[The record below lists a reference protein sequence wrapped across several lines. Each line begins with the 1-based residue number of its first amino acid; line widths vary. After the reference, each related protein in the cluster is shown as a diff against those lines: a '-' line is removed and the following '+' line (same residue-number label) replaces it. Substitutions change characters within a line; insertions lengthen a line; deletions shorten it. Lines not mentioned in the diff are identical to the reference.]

1 MARTRTHYDNLQ
13 VSQLASAEVI
23 RASYRVLSQKY
34 HPDKCEVGKL
44 LAESRMKI
52 INEAYAVLSDP
63 EKRRS
68 HDVWIAE
75 AIKQEPK
82 PETKFEPKVSAEV
95 CSPYSPPVKMAA
107 AKVFRTNSQPVND
120 GVTLGGFMRGL
131 FGLGFVILLM
141 YLFAAMVIG

>member
-23 RASYRVLSQKY
+23 RASYRALSQKY

-82 PETKFEPKVSAEV
+82 PETKSEPKVSAEV
-95 CSPYSPPVKMAA
+95 YSPPVKMAA
-107 AKVFRTNSQPVND
+107 AKVFRASSQPVSK
-120 GVTLGGFMRGL
+120 GVTLGSFMRGL

-141 YLFAAMVIG
+141 YLLAAMVMRIL